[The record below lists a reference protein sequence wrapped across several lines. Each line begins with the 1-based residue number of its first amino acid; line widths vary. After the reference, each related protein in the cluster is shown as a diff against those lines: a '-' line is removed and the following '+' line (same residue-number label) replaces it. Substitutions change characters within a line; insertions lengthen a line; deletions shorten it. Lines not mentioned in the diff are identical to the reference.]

1 VQDTASRRR
10 CSSTTVARSLGVL
23 LLWVVVSPALG
34 CSNGQPAGPTRLP
47 VFLAADPVPPG
58 VAVSISAVDLGGRN
72 VLATANLQG
81 AAAVQFEWYF
91 ERGPVPE
98 VVTGASQAGY
108 VYELPG
114 FKDFTV
120 RITLA
125 DGRRI
130 LGSGAVVVE

>member
-1 VQDTASRRR
+1 M
-10 CSSTTVARSLGVL
+10 C
-23 LLWVVVSPALG
+23 VVVSPTPG
-34 CSNGQPAGPTRLP
+34 CSSSQPAGPTGLP
-47 VFLAADPVPPG
+47 VSHSADPVPPG
-58 VAVSISAVDLGGRN
+58 VAVSISAVDLGGHN
-72 VLATANLQG
+72 VLATANVQG

-91 ERGPVPE
+91 ERGPVPD
-98 VVTGASQAGY
+98 VVTGSRQARY

-125 DGRRI
+125 DERRI